1 LSLGYFDQ
9 RAPVPTSVPRLARP
23 RAEAGRLAWSC
34 SAGCGVVVLGF
45 WTGAQLPETVVV
57 VGLVLYGYASGAWI
71 TLKAPSKGASIPT
84 REVGMSVETLWPT
97 VGVSL
102 LVGPVACDS

>member
-1 LSLGYFDQ
+1 MALSCIDSVFDWTD
-9 RAPVPTSVPRLARP
+9 VVTRP